1 MQSKGRSI
9 ASILTSILILS
20 ATAVALLSSIGAVS
34 IGGYRPIVITSGSMQ
49 PSISR
54 GDLLLIKKSD
64 DITVGDII
72 TFRPL
77 TGQIDSVTHRVVGIE
92 NGLDGISYLTKGDA
106 NTTTDVVPIPDE
118 RVIGVVV
125 REIPKVGFI
134 ALALHN
140 RVFVVLLVLALVL
153 MELTVWMSR
162 NHHLEEIQLTP
173 EGKQHENAI

>member
-1 MQSKGRSI
+1 MQIKSRGI
-9 ASILTSILILS
+9 TSILISILILS

-34 IGGYRPIVITSGSMQ
+34 IGGYRLIVITSGSMQ

-106 NTTTDVVPIPDE
+106 NTTTDVVPIPNE

-140 RVFVVLLVLALVL
+140 RVFVVLLVFALLL

-162 NHHLEEIQLTP
+162 NRHLEEIQLTP

>member
-1 MQSKGRSI
+1 MQSKSRSI
-9 ASILTSILILS
+9 ASILMSILILS

-49 PSISR
+49 PSVSR

-118 RVIGVVV
+118 REGYVPNVVYSCGSLKH
-125 REIPKVGFI
+125 RD
-134 ALALHN
+134 
-140 RVFVVLLVLALVL
+140 VL
-153 MELTVWMSR
+153 MIPFGIADNSIGFATARITDLLT
-162 NHHLEEIQLTP
+162 LLTDS
-173 EGKQHENAI
+173 H

>member
-1 MQSKGRSI
+1 MLI
-9 ASILTSILILS
+9 SILILS
-20 ATAVALLSSIGAVS
+20 VTAVALLSSIGTVS
-34 IGGYRPIVITSGSMQ
+34 IGGYRPIVITSGSMR
-49 PSISR
+49 PAVSR

-72 TFRPL
+72 TFKPT

-125 REIPKVGFI
+125 REIPNVGFI

-140 RVFVVLLVLALVL
+140 RVFVVLLVLALL
-153 MELTVWMSR
+153 FMELTVWMSR
-162 NHHLEEIQLTP
+162 NRHLEEIQLTP
-173 EGKQHENAI
+173 EGKQHENAN

>member
-1 MQSKGRSI
+1 MQSKSRSV
-9 ASILTSILILS
+9 ASILISILILTIAS
-20 ATAVALLSSIGAVS
+20 AALFSSIGAIS
-34 IGGYRPIVITSGSMQ
+34 IGGYRPIVITSGSMR
-49 PSISR
+49 PSVSR

-64 DITVGDII
+64 EIKVGDII

-92 NGLDGISYLTKGDA
+92 NDLDGISYLTKGDA
-106 NTTTDVVPIPDE
+106 NTTTDVVPIPNE

-140 RVFVVLLVLALVL
+140 RVFVVLLVLALLL

-162 NHHLEEIQLTP
+162 NRQLEEIQLTT
-173 EGKQHENAI
+173 EGKQHENAN

>member
-1 MQSKGRSI
+1 MQSKRRSV
-9 ASILTSILILS
+9 ASILISILILS
-20 ATAVALLSSIGAVS
+20 VASVALLSSIGAVS
-34 IGGYRPIVITSGSMQ
+34 IGGYRPIVITSGSMR
-49 PSISR
+49 PAVSR

-72 TFRPL
+72 TFKPT

-92 NGLDGISYLTKGDA
+92 NGIGGISYLTKGDA

-140 RVFVVLLVLALVL
+140 RVFIVLLVLALLL

-162 NHHLEEIQLTP
+162 NRHLEATQLTT
-173 EGKQHENAI
+173 EGKQHENAN

>member
-1 MQSKGRSI
+1 MQSKRRSV
-9 ASILTSILILS
+9 ASILISILILS
-20 ATAVALLSSIGAVS
+20 VASVALLSSIGAVS
-34 IGGYRPIVITSGSMQ
+34 IGGYRPIVITSGSMR
-49 PSISR
+49 PAVSR
-54 GDLLLIKKSD
+54 GDLLLIKNSD

-72 TFRPL
+72 TFKPT

-92 NGLDGISYLTKGDA
+92 NGIGGISYLTKGDA

-140 RVFVVLLVLALVL
+140 RVFVVLLVLALLL

-162 NHHLEEIQLTP
+162 NRHLEATQLTT
-173 EGKQHENAI
+173 EGKQHENAN

>member
-1 MQSKGRSI
+1 MQSKSRSV
-9 ASILTSILILS
+9 ASILISFLILS
-20 ATAVALLSSIGAVS
+20 VTAVALLSSVGTVS
-34 IGGYRPIVITSGSMQ
+34 IGGYRSIVITSGSMR
-49 PSISR
+49 PSVSR

-64 DITVGDII
+64 DIAVGDII
-72 TFRPL
+72 TFKPL

-140 RVFVVLLVLALVL
+140 RVFVVLLILALLL

-162 NHHLEEIQLTP
+162 NRHLEEIQLTP